1 MNPIASRIAD
11 FLKNYAPFNQLT
23 NDDLIEIA
31 LSIRVVTIEKNKT
44 LFQID
49 DTLHDSF
56 YVVANGLINLFVISD
71 AEETLLNK
79 CHVGD
84 VFGLRPF
91 FAKNNYMM
99 TAKAREESI
108 LYGLNRLPT
117 GHRCLG

>member
-11 FLKNYAPFNQLT
+11 FLKEYAPFNQLSY
-23 NDDLIEIA
+23 DDLIEIA

-49 DTLHDSF
+49 DSLHDSF

-79 CHVGD
+79 QAFLH
-84 VFGLRPF
+84 
-91 FAKNNYMM
+91 N
-99 TAKAREESI
+99 E
-108 LYGLNRLPT
+108 
-117 GHRCLG
+117 